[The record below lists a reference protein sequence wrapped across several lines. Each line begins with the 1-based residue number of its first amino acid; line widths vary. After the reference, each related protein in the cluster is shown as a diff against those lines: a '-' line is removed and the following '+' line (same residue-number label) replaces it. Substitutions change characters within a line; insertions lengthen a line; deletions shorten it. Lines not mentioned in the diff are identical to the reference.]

1 MYKKLLTHFFI
12 LINLF
17 FACGFINIFH
27 PTGNRHIITPYS
39 KAKNNIN
46 AKRKDRNIYS
56 KYLLGLRK
64 TRRLLLNNTNVNTLS
79 FIVNFTN
86 EFVSNYTQNVI
97 SNTTKNSNTNMSIH
111 PTITTN
117 PIITSTYIN
126 NTETVVKNIMMGNIV
141 LDVSNVKHIQISTK
155 KDEITIELDKRV
167 QTADIQYLFDNI
179 NNLDVIVTTITMIGK
194 IMNLS

>member
-12 LINLF
+12 LVNLF

-27 PTGNRHIITPYS
+27 PIGNRNNIITPYS
-39 KAKNNIN
+39 KSKNNIN
-46 AKRKDRNIYS
+46 TKRKDRNIYS

-86 EFVSNYTQNVI
+86 EFVSNYTQNVV
-97 SNTTKNSNTNMSIH
+97 SNTTKNTNISMH
-111 PTITTN
+111 PATPSN

-126 NTETVVKNIMMGNIV
+126 NTETIVKNIMMGNIV
-141 LDVSNVKHIQISTK
+141 LDVSNVKHIHISTK

-167 QTADIQYLFDNI
+167 QTADIQYLLDNI
-179 NNLDVIVTTITMIGK
+179 NNLDAIVTTITMIGK
-194 IMNLS
+194 IMNLN